1 MPVLPLFCDISTLA
15 GTNGFD
21 FGTSRSFNSELEACL
36 DEEAVDAAT
45 DGFGFSMLFV
55 FVAAVSVDLS
65 LLS

>member
-1 MPVLPLFCDISTLA
+1 MPLLPLFCDISTLA

-36 DEEAVDAAT
+36 DEEVVAVT
-45 DGFGFSMLFV
+45 DVFGFSMLLD